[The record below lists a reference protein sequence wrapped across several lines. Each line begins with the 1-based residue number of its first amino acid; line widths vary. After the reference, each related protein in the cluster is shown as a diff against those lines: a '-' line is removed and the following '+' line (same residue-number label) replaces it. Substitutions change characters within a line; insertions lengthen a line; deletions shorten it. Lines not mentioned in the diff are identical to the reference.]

1 MSVAETL
8 HALIGEKLDKT
19 LLITMGNS
27 LRSDDGVGPYIAERL
42 EGLSGIQIEDAG
54 NRPERSIDWVE
65 EYQPEL
71 VVFLDAADFGGIP
84 GELRRIDARALAKRS
99 LSSHRLPMEPLI
111 AWIEQESGAKCNCL
125 GIQASSLDLGEQ
137 IAQPVIDT
145 AEQIIDW
152 LNQQAKAQ

>member
-71 VVFLDAADFGGIP
+71 VVFSRC
-84 GELRRIDARALAKRS
+84 RRFRR
-99 LSSHRLPMEPLI
+99 HPWR
-111 AWIEQESGAKCNCL
+111 
-125 GIQASSLDLGEQ
+125 
-137 IAQPVIDT
+137 T
-145 AEQIIDW
+145 
-152 LNQQAKAQ
+152 

>member
-8 HALIGEKLDKT
+8 HALIGEKLDNT

-27 LRSDDGVGPYIAERL
+27 LRSDDGVGSYIAERL
-42 EGLSGIQIEDAG
+42 QGLSGIQIEDAG
-54 NRPERSIDWVE
+54 NRPERSIDWVD

-71 VVFLDAADFGGIP
+71 VVFIDAADFGGIP

-111 AWIEQESGAKCNCL
+111 AWIEQESGENCGCL
-125 GIQASSLDLGEQ
+125 GIQAALLDLGEQ
-137 IAQPVIDT
+137 ISPAVIDT
-145 AEQIIDW
+145 AEQIISW
-152 LNQQAKAQ
+152 LQQQIK

>member
-8 HALIGEKLDKT
+8 HALIGERLAKT

-27 LRSDDGVGPYIAERL
+27 LRSDDGVGSYIAERL
-42 EGLSGIQIEDAG
+42 QGLDGILVEDAG

-71 VVFLDAADFGGIP
+71 VIFIDAADFGGIP
-84 GELRRIDARALAKRS
+84 GELKLIDASALAKRS

-111 AWIEQESGAKCNCL
+111 AWIEQESAAKCGCL
-125 GIQASSLDLGEQ
+125 GIQAASLDLGEQ
-137 IAQPVIDT
+137 ISPAVIDT
-145 AEQIIDW
+145 AKQIISW
-152 LNQQAKAQ
+152 LQQQIK